1 MTFVLGKEFLELGS
15 GCRFRSMVA
24 AKRADELA
32 NYASIGLRLQKRSL
46 RTRPLHNRLSS
57 IVETQRSDEVAN
69 QALDDFKNLF
79 EKKFRKGGCTDFGS
93 AYNTY
98 SRLGGCGLVG

>member
-46 RTRPLHNRLSS
+46 RTRPLLDRLSS

-69 QALDDFKNLF
+69 QALDDFENLF
-79 EKKFRKGGCTDFGS
+79 EKSFEKGVAQILEVRIILTR
-93 AYNTY
+93 A
-98 SRLGGCGLVG
+98 LVGVA